1 MAPQDQSVDTSNTD
15 PPEVTVGERLFLET
29 RFAQFFKAFL
39 DNGGKTNSPLPVGDP
54 VVDTTVT
61 TGQPLPGPFA
71 GQSMNC
77 RACHLVDEQLAT
89 PGGGM
94 RTYADFAR
102 RSPVPA
108 RSDGK
113 TTTVRNSPAM
123 VNATL
128 PRPNGILLHF
138 DAEFAS
144 LTDLIIGTYTGRNL
158 GWLPTEAPAA
168 IAHMARIIRE
178 DDGKGSLAK
187 KYSSLPFSI
196 LLTGTDPSIPDELR
210 IPESFRINVATAT
223 DQEIFEAV
231 ARLVA
236 AYVESLVFSQDDA
249 GNFNGSPFDVF
260 LSVNGFPR
268 RAGLQEAPIDFS
280 RRLLQQV
287 KAREQAGTL
296 SFVNSNP
303 QTPDGKFQFHNQP
316 FVFGTTE
323 LQGLKIFFGEA
334 PPGPL
339 SPGTLSQGGIGNCL
353 ACHSAPLFTDF
364 NFHNTGSAQT
374 EYDALHGAGAFLAL
388 SIPDLATRNASPDQ
402 YLPATAQH
410 PNAKEQFRSLPST
423 SDPTLTDLGIWN
435 VFANPDI
442 PTPQAHL
449 RATLCTDVSVNC
461 SSDTVI
467 LPQAIARFKTPGLR
481 DLGHSA
487 PYMHTGQFDTL
498 ELVIG
503 LYQTNSNLA
512 RAGTLRNGA
521 PELQRIALVS
531 GDVAPLSAF
540 LRSLNE
546 DYN

>member
-334 PPGPL
+334 PHCLQTLTFTIQGQLRPNMMRFTVQGL
-339 SPGTLSQGGIGNCL
+339 SWLSQSLTLPPGTHHQINISRLQLNIPMPKSNSDHFLQQAIRPSPTWVFGMSLQILISPHHRHIYERPCV
-353 ACHSAPLFTDF
+353 
-364 NFHNTGSAQT
+364 QT
-374 EYDALHGAGAFLAL
+374 F
-388 SIPDLATRNASPDQ
+388 
-402 YLPATAQH
+402 
-410 PNAKEQFRSLPST
+410 PST
-423 SDPTLTDLGIWN
+423 
-435 VFANPDI
+435 AHRI
-442 PTPQAHL
+442 PSFFLKPSPASKHLDYAILAIQLHTCTP
-449 RATLCTDVSVNC
+449 VSLIPW
-461 SSDTVI
+461 SWS
-467 LPQAIARFKTPGLR
+467 
-481 DLGHSA
+481 
-487 PYMHTGQFDTL
+487 
-498 ELVIG
+498 
-503 LYQTNSNLA
+503 
-512 RAGTLRNGA
+512 
-521 PELQRIALVS
+521 
-531 GDVAPLSAF
+531 
-540 LRSLNE
+540 
-546 DYN
+546 